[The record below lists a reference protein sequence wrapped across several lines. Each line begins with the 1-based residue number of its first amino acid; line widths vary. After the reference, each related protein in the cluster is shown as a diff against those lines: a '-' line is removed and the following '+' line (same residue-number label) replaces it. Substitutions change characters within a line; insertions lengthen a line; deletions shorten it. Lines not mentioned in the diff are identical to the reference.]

1 MNDTQKTDVCVEAGR
16 ASLDREAWEA
26 LAFLSGLCP
35 SLTCDL
41 DQPMVAAQGI
51 FDAVQADRAEWM
63 RRATEADASVVT
75 MNRLYAKTCDAQ
87 SELAM
92 MLKLCAHKLRRSG
105 DADLG
110 DKAVELLRKHDLIGS
125 PLRVDSTPVLPEG
138 C

>member
-1 MNDTQKTDVCVEAGR
+1 MNDTQKAQVRVETGR
-16 ASLDREAWEA
+16 DSLDTQAWEA

-35 SLTCDL
+35 SLTCDW
-41 DQPMVAAQGI
+41 DQPMTSAKAV

-75 MNRLYAKTCDAQ
+75 MNRLYAATCAAQ

-92 MLKLCAHKLRRSG
+92 MLKLCAHKLRHNG

-125 PLRVDSTPVLPEG
+125 PLRADSTREG
-138 C
+138 